1 MAQPQRKNTSRGP
14 KGKQRKKR
22 SQPLRI
28 PEKVIRLLEIYT
40 LIAQG
45 RYPSV
50 GLLMNIL
57 GISKRTVFR
66 YLEIIDMINPITY
79 DPKQKGYTYTEGN
92 RIESLRLSHD
102 ELLMILA
109 AGEAVSQLGKPFGER
124 FRRLIS
130 SLDLMAE
137 KQPG

>member
-1 MAQPQRKNTSRGP
+1 MARPQGKHAPRGL

-22 SQPLRI
+22 SNPLSI

-50 GLLMNIL
+50 GLLMNRL

-79 DPKQKGYTYTEGN
+79 DPEQKGYAYIEGN

-102 ELLMILA
+102 ELLMVLA
-109 AGEAVSQLGKPFGER
+109 AGEAVSHLGKPFGER

-130 SLDLMAE
+130 SLDLVA
-137 KQPG
+137 KTQPA